1 MMIKQQQEPL
11 ILVNAE
17 CLLKPKICSFRHES
31 KTGSPNGNSLFD
43 SDSTLDTTFTCT
55 TTTTDSTHQQMVR
68 FSVVQ
73 RREYSVTLGDHSL
86 PDCFPLS
93 LDWSHT
99 QEQEASLDDY
109 ERSREKSRLVPL
121 LNSLERC
128 ERISNVTGLSMDELE
143 AQEINRLIDLEMEKL
158 LMEEE
163 PEQVPELQAQE
174 EDYDDSSEDGSE
186 DWSEAVEEQDS
197 QGLSGSYF
205 AKLRGNKPSMPSIA
219 RQIMKYD
226 TL

>member
-1 MMIKQQQEPL
+1 VTHILFFPTIVISHQPSTLARVAFGGPCPRSRPREWFLFSPVLIKSKKERKNETMMIKQQHTFSHQAKALLSLEPI

-17 CLLKPKICSFRHES
+17 CLLQPKICSFRHES

-109 ERSREKSRLVPL
+109 ERSREKSRRVPL
-121 LNSLERC
+121 LTPFERC

-143 AQEINRLIDLEMEKL
+143 AQEYKRLMDLEMEEL
-158 LMEEE
+158 L
-163 PEQVPELQAQE
+163 V
-174 EDYDDSSEDGSE
+174 
-186 DWSEAVEEQDS
+186 
-197 QGLSGSYF
+197 
-205 AKLRGNKPSMPSIA
+205 
-219 RQIMKYD
+219 
-226 TL
+226 